1 MSTVWGFGTTMV
13 ANFAA
18 GFLVILMQIFA
29 GAGATGSIIY
39 GTAFAGQRTGT
50 NF

>member
-1 MSTVWGFGTTMV
+1 MV

-18 GFLVILMQIFA
+18 SFLVVLMQIFA
-29 GAGATGSIIY
+29 GAGATGLMIY
-39 GTAFAGQRTGT
+39 GAVFTSQHTGT

>member
-18 GFLVILMQIFA
+18 SFLVILTQIVA
-29 GAGATGSIIY
+29 GAGAAGSIIC
-39 GTAFAGQRTGT
+39 GTALAGQRTGA